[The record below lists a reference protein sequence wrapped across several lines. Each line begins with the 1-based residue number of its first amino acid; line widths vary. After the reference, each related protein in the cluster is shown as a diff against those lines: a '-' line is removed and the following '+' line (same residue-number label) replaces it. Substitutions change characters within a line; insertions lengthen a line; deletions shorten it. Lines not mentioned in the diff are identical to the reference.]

1 MKTEPVEKLNKRH
14 VGRNVQ
20 RVRRLRGMSQ
30 TELGDLLGVSKQAVS
45 KMEHTKK
52 INDERLEQISD
63 ALGVTREGL
72 KTFAEEAV
80 LYSME
85 SSHENSPITG
95 APPRTVSKDKRSNPF
110 LMEQNQKLFEE
121 LIRIEKET
129 FESLKK
135 EKE

>member
-1 MKTEPVEKLNKRH
+1 
-14 VGRNVQ
+14 
-20 RVRRLRGMSQ
+20 
-30 TELGDLLGVSKQAVS
+30 
-45 KMEHTKK
+45 MEHTKK

-135 EKE
+135 AKE

>member
-1 MKTEPVEKLNKRH
+1 MKTSTPPTAPHIGKKIE
-14 VGRNVQ
+14 

>member
-1 MKTEPVEKLNKRH
+1 MKTSTPPTAPHIGKKIE
-14 VGRNVQ
+14 

-135 EKE
+135 AKE

>member
-1 MKTEPVEKLNKRH
+1 
-14 VGRNVQ
+14 
-20 RVRRLRGMSQ
+20 
-30 TELGDLLGVSKQAVS
+30 
-45 KMEHTKK
+45 MEHTKK

-85 SSHENSPITG
+85 SSRQNSPATG
-95 APPRTVSKDKRSNPF
+95 APPRAISKDKRSNPF